1 MSDFKTILVPH
12 DFSPHSDSALDTAI
26 ELARALGSRITLVH
40 VYHQPTLVFAAY
52 DIQPATPFIT
62 EVPKAAQERLDRE
75 VAKVVAAG
83 IEASGQVIEGTPA
96 ETIVAAA
103 EDADLVVMGTQG
115 LTGLPHVLLGSVT
128 ERTVRLAGCP
138 VLTVKGPAPD

>member
-1 MSDFKTILVPH
+1 M
-12 DFSPHSDSALDTAI
+12 
-26 ELARALGSRITLVH
+26 
-40 VYHQPTLVFAAY
+40 
-52 DIQPATPFIT
+52 
-62 EVPKAAQERLDRE
+62 
-75 VAKVVAAG
+75 
-83 IEASGQVIEGTPA
+83 IEGTPA